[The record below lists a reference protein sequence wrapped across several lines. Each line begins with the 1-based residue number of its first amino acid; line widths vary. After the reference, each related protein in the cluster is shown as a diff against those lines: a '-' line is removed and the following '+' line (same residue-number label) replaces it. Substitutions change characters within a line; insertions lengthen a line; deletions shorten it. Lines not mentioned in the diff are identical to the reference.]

1 MSFPVTLWRRH
12 RNARAVHEDDLPDA
26 SLFLEKGRFE
36 PFLAHGARGIRDA
49 ALIDV
54 CNPSGI
60 AADVDVGFRHVPLV
74 AFTRRMLGFDHGH
87 DGIPGESD
95 APVVDVKVWCNDGVE
110 LRDIVRARCSEY
122 HAHCVYDLSLVG
134 GEEFLLRA
142 RSRDV
147 RRKQYR
153 ESKVDQYDA
162 AL

>member
-1 MSFPVTLWRRH
+1 MSFPVTLGGRKRT
-12 RNARAVHEDDLPDA
+12 ALGVKKCDLPDA
-26 SLFLEKGRFE
+26 SLFLEKGSFE
-36 PFLAHGARGIRDA
+36 PFLAHGARGVRDA

-54 CNPSGI
+54 CNPRGI
-60 AADVDVGFRHVPLV
+60 AADVDVGFRPVPLV

-142 RSRDV
+142 RSREV

>member
-54 CNPSGI
+54 CNPS
-60 AADVDVGFRHVPLV
+60 
-74 AFTRRMLGFDHGH
+74 
-87 DGIPGESD
+87 GIPGESD